1 MSDPVDA
8 QTVQDWGRLY
18 SNWGR
23 WGDED
28 ELGTLNFITPERVLA
43 AAALPR
49 SGRVVSCALPFDPT
63 GLPAQTGAH
72 PAVRDPGAG
81 PAPGG
86 AAGPRGAHWDALAR
100 VAYDGRVYNDRREGD
115 LPTHGARA
123 ASIDRLCDGVVGR
136 GVLLD
141 LPRFVHRPWLD
152 DGTRILPPDLDAC
165 AESSGVTIE
174 PGDILLVR
182 TGRITRCYAEGS
194 WNGYGGGPAPGLS
207 VRCARWLHERQVAAV
222 ASDTWCVEVVPA
234 ETRDC
239 TMPLHRIA
247 VRDMGLLFGES
258 FHLDRLAEAC
268 AADGNYAFLF
278 AAAPLPAAAGR
289 GSPINPIAIK

>member
-1 MSDPVDA
+1 MREPIDA
-8 QTVQDWGRLY
+8 QTVREWGRLY

-23 WGDED
+23 WGDDD

-43 AAALPR
+43 AAALPHT
-49 SGRVVSCALPFDPT
+49 GRIVSCALPFDPAEA
-63 GLPAQTGAH
+63 PAGCHLAVGDDDGA
-72 PAVRDPGAG
+72 

-86 AAGPRGAHWDALAR
+86 SVRGTHWEGLAG
-100 VAYDGRVYNDRREGD
+100 VAYDGLFYNDRRESE
-115 LPTHGARA
+115 LPASGARP
-123 ASIDRLCDGVVGR
+123 ASIDRLADGIAAR

-141 LPRFVHRPWLD
+141 LPRFVGRSWLD

-174 PGDILLVR
+174 PGDVLLVR
-182 TGRITRCYAEGS
+182 TGRLTRCYAQGS
-194 WNGYGGGPAPGLS
+194 WDGYVGGPTPGLS

-222 ASDTWCVEVVPA
+222 ATDTWCAEVIPVETPGWSL
-234 ETRDC
+234 
-239 TMPLHRIA
+239 PLHRVA
-247 VRDMGLLFGES
+247 VRDMGLWLGES

-268 AADGNYAFLF
+268 AEDGHYAFLF
-278 AAAPLPAAAGR
+278 VAAPLPAAAAH